1 MIEGSWKG
9 MKKYLEQEMLFDF
22 ASSAVQTAGMKGALR
37 MKRLTAI
44 YLIILFLLPLHG
56 LADQVQSI
64 NEPWFSA
71 RGENGLYGF
80 IDRDGNKHDEEGDEA
95 FPYGSNRI
103 QVEALDIQTALDEA
117 KKQLLAMAGNRDW
130 QEVRI
135 YDVGICNDNIW

>member
-1 MIEGSWKG
+1 MNTKDKLNLMNQIDKDNQKHVEDWKQQN
-9 MKKYLEQEMLFDF
+9 MK
-22 ASSAVQTAGMKGALR
+22 VWV
-37 MKRLTAI
+37 
-44 YLIILFLLPLHG
+44 
-56 LADQVQSI
+56 AD
-64 NEPWFSA
+64 
-71 RGENGLYGF
+71 YGF